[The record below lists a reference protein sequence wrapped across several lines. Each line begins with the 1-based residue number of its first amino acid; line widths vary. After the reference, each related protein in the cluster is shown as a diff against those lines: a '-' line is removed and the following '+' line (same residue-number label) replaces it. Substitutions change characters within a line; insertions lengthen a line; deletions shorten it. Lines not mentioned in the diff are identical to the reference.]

1 MILNIN
7 RIIFLL
13 VFFVVSFSTSA
24 HAQSKIGYVNFGKLM
39 EQSRQGQAVRKAL
52 ESEFSSRDKQLS
64 ASRDAILKMEEKLKN
79 DGSIMSEANRV
90 KLERDILSKKRDHNR
105 LRDEYREDI
114 NIRRNEEIGALQK
127 KVYEVIKK
135 FSEEKKYDLVLTQAV
150 LYASPTVDITDQ
162 ILQRLNSS
170 Q

>member
-1 MILNIN
+1 MNIQLK
-7 RIIFLL
+7 IVILL
-13 VFFVVSFSTSA
+13 VMLLGATSVA
-24 HAQSKIGYVNFGKLM
+24 YAESKIGYVNFGKLM
-39 EQSRQGQAVRKAL
+39 EKSQQGQAVRKAL
-52 ESEFSSRDKQLS
+52 ESEFSSRDKQL
-64 ASRDAILKMEEKLKN
+64 AVSRDAILKMEEQLKN

-114 NIRRNEEIGALQK
+114 NIRRNEEISALQK

-135 FSEEKKYDLVLTQAV
+135 FSEQQKYDLVLTQAV
-150 LYASPTVDITDQ
+150 LYASPQVDITDQ
-162 ILQRLNSS
+162 ILQRLNSG

>member
-1 MILNIN
+1 MNKQ
-7 RIIFLL
+7 RIIIFL
-13 VFFVVSFSTSA
+13 VFFVFSITSVA
-24 HAQSKIGYVNFGKLM
+24 YAESKIGYVNFGKLM
-39 EQSRQGQAVRKAL
+39 EKSQQGQAVRKAL

-64 ASRDAILKMEEKLKN
+64 ASRDAILKLEEKLKN
-79 DGSIMSEANRV
+79 DGSIMSETNRV
-90 KLERDILSKKRDHNR
+90 NLEREILSKKRDHNR

-135 FSEEKKYDLVLTQAV
+135 FSEQQKYDLVLTQAV

-162 ILQRLNSS
+162 ILQRLNSG

>member
-1 MILNIN
+1 LNMK
-7 RIIFLL
+7 RIIL
-13 VFFVVSFSTSA
+13 FFVLLIAGSCISA
-24 HAQSKIGYVNFGKLM
+24 NAESRIGYVNFGKLM
-39 EQSRQGQAVRKAL
+39 EKSKQGQAVREAL

-64 ASRDAILKMEEKLKN
+64 ASRDAILKMEEKLRN
-79 DGSIMSEANRV
+79 EGSIMSEANRV
-90 KLERDILSKKRDHNR
+90 DLEREILSKKRDHNR
-105 LRDEYREDI
+105 MRDEYREDI

-150 LYASPTVDITDQ
+150 LYASPNVDITDE

>member
-1 MILNIN
+1 M
-7 RIIFLL
+7 LL
-13 VFFVVSFSTSA
+13 AISA
-24 HAQSKIGYVNFGKLM
+24 ASMAYAESKIGYVNFGKLM
-39 EQSRQGQAVRKAL
+39 EKSQQGQAVRKAL

-64 ASRDAILKMEEKLKN
+64 TSRDAILKLEEKLKN
-79 DGSIMSEANRV
+79 DGSIMSETNRV
-90 KLERDILSKKRDHNR
+90 NLEREILSKKRDHNR

-135 FSEEKKYDLVLTQAV
+135 FSEQQKYDLVLTQAV

-162 ILQRLNSS
+162 ILQRLNSG